1 MARTSTTGP
10 QFVRY
15 FGPVLA
21 ALDELGGTGRPSEV
35 YARIAEDLRISEAEQ
50 AAPTSNGQSRFHNQ
64 VAWARFYLVKA
75 GLVGNTARGVWTLTE
90 AGRQQLGLA
99 GEDALR
105 LFFRIH
111 SGFTETPS
119 EETERAPVEL
129 EDRAPVM
136 VDQDYH
142 SAFIEKLKSISP
154 AAFER
159 FCQGLL
165 REVGFES
172 VEVTGKSGD
181 GGIDGIGLLQ
191 VNPLLSL
198 RTLFQCKR
206 YGDSVSSPTIRNF
219 RGAMAGR
226 SDYGIILTTGT
237 FTSDARKEAT
247 RDGVPAIELVD
258 GERIVD
264 LCEKFGLGLR
274 KRTIFEIDE
283 SFFD

>member
-1 MARTSTTGP
+1 
-10 QFVRY
+10 
-15 FGPVLA
+15 
-21 ALDELGGTGRPSEV
+21 
-35 YARIAEDLRISEAEQ
+35 
-50 AAPTSNGQSRFHNQ
+50 
-64 VAWARFYLVKA
+64 
-75 GLVGNTARGVWTLTE
+75 
-90 AGRQQLGLA
+90 
-99 GEDALR
+99 
-105 LFFRIH
+105 
-111 SGFTETPS
+111 
-119 EETERAPVEL
+119 
-129 EDRAPVM
+129 M